1 MADQNV
7 KEMSQP
13 ESTMSYVGR
22 SLIFVDFVLFQM
34 KTILPPSLT
43 IAIFLC
49 LMIMNMK
56 TYLQVIKTTG
66 IMLTRTHRAPV
77 SGIQQVFNTFYK

>member
-7 KEMSQP
+7 REMSQP

-34 KTILPPSLT
+34 KILPPSLT

-66 IMLTRTHRAPV
+66 IMLTRMHRAV